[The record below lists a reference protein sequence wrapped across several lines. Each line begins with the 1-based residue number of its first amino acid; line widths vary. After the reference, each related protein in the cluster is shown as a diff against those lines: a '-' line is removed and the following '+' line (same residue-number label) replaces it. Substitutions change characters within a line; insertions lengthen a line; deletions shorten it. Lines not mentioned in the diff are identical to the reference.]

1 MQLYRIANGI
11 KNCFKVDENAVI
23 NGETGEVFD
32 ADYLDQL
39 KMKKEAKV
47 DNIACWI
54 KELEAEA
61 EALKKQEEGFAVR
74 RKRAER
80 RAASLKDYLT
90 FWVGGENLKLKRS
103 EVRWRKSTSV
113 TIMDENAIP
122 ETFKKQKITEVVD
135 KAGIKDALKKGN
147 FVDGAVLTEKQNIQ
161 IK

>member
-1 MQLYRIANGI
+1 M
-11 KNCFKVDENAVI
+11 
-23 NGETGEVFD
+23 
-32 ADYLDQL
+32 
-39 KMKKEAKV
+39 

-113 TIMDENAIP
+113 TIMDENVIP
-122 ETFKKQKITEVVD
+122 AAFKKQKITEIVD

>member
-11 KNCFKVDENAVI
+11 KNCFKVYENTVV
-23 NGETGEVFD
+23 NEETGEIFD

-90 FWVGGENLKLKRS
+90 FWVGGENMKLKRS

-113 TIMDENAIP
+113 TIMNENAIP
-122 ETFKKQKITEVVD
+122 ETFKKQKITEVID
-135 KAGIKDALKKGN
+135 KTGIKNALKKGEA
-147 FVDGAVLTEKQNIQ
+147 VDGATLTEKQNIQ